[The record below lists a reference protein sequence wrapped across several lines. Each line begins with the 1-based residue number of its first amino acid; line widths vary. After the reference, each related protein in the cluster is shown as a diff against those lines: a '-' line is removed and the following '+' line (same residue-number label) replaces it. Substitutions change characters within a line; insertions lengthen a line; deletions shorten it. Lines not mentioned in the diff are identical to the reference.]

1 MILQRELTVLPKVF
15 VYPEG
20 QRIWLVRASGGKHF
34 QNFLK
39 HGVVAI
45 AHVDKLIKK
54 HALKEIPSREVLR
67 GYLEAESDSFF
78 DSQLAALKKLDDT
91 SPDLEP
97 DVELAEEE
105 YFESKMSLA
114 NREAQVN
121 KFAQEMH
128 VGDLVVTLC
137 KSHIAIGQF
146 TSESYIDETVLKN
159 TIYRGAKEPKVE
171 YLDSKLRRNVAWG
184 KPISRELLSA
194 GLKKPLLARNTVSSL
209 DEYWDKIYSLIYPV
223 FVRHDVVY
231 FSNRVAR
238 SGPVGTRNMCRLLDF
253 VVCTQLATD
262 ALLKPTLPGF
272 DLAKLLEESLLG
284 ADFQERLTSQAEV
297 MSPGYFHHAV
307 RVLNGVRPEVY
318 ARILAA
324 LLAFGLTGCQG
335 GSDALNSLS
344 EEIVSTLQQED
355 MSQER
360 TAKPANRD
368 KMDKML
374 EEYKQIMDK
383 KGVSSLTSSLDLKL
397 ANIDSALPSI
407 SFSPQINIQGTAE
420 SSPQLKDQLGGA
432 VEQFRLDLE

>member
-1 MILQRELTVLPKVF
+1 MLPKVF

-45 AHVDKLIKK
+45 AHIDKLIKK
-54 HALKEIPSREVLR
+54 HALKEIPSRDILR
-67 GYLEAESDSFF
+67 RYLEAETDNFF
-78 DSQLAALKKLDDT
+78 ESPLTVLKTLDDAKDEAD
-91 SPDLEP
+91 SDI
-97 DVELAEEE
+97 ELAEEE

-121 KFAQEMH
+121 KFVQEMRL
-128 VGDLVVTLC
+128 GDLVVTLC
-137 KSHIAIGQF
+137 KSDIVIGQF
-146 TSESYIDETVLKN
+146 TSDSYIDETVLSN
-159 TIYRGAKEPKVE
+159 TVYRGAKEPKIE

-184 KPISRELLSA
+184 KPFSRELISA

-209 DEYWDKIYSLIYPV
+209 DENWDKIYSLIYPV
-223 FVRHDVVY
+223 FVRRDIVY
-231 FSNRVAR
+231 FSNRVAK
-238 SGPVGTRNMCRLLDF
+238 SGPVSTRSMCRLLDF

-262 ALLKPTLPGF
+262 ALLKQTFPGF
-272 DLAKLLEESLLG
+272 DLAKLLEESLHG
-284 ADFQERLTSQAEV
+284 TDFQERLTSQAEV

-307 RVLNGVRPEVY
+307 RVLDGVRPEVY

-344 EEIVSTLQQED
+344 EKIVSTLQQDD

-360 TAKPANRD
+360 TAKPAD
-368 KMDKML
+368 KDKTDKML
-374 EEYKQIMDK
+374 DEYKQIMEK
-383 KGVSSLTSSLDLKL
+383 KGVSGLTSSLDLKL
-397 ANIDSALPSI
+397 ANVDSALPSL
-407 SFSPQINIQGTAE
+407 SFSPQINIPGPSD
-420 SSPQLKDQLGGA
+420 SSPQLGEQRSGA